1 MSNILTQEDKK
12 LLRRVCRYM
21 GSIGMSEA
29 IIEIDDINGGY
40 GLEDINWEE
49 VTHFSNNYTAEVPSV
64 LHPIYDKIVNFIFE
78 NDLIPESDEN
88 SIDWERLE
96 IKIDCDSG
104 EIVAT
109 HDFSYTTAEDSLSTE
124 WDSEDDERIQQLF
137 AALEEKKSNEEEL
150 TLKYYG
156 SGDNGYLESRFEEE
170 NGGEVPRMV
179 ENWCYDQLEG
189 EYAGWEINEGS
200 QGTFY
205 FFMKNKT
212 ILLEHEYNIQQ
223 SSYDTIWEEKF

>member
-12 LLRRVCRYM
+12 LLRRVCRYL

-40 GLEDINWEE
+40 GLEDINWEQ

-78 NDLIPESDEN
+78 NDLIPESDET

-109 HDFSYTTAEDSLSTE
+109 HDFSYTIAEDSLSTE

-137 AALEEKKSNEEEL
+137 VDLEEDEDNQGEL
-150 TLKYYG
+150 ILRYNG
-156 SGDNGYLESRFEEE
+156 SGDSGYIDSTFE
-170 NGGEVPRMV
+170 NGGSVPSSV
-179 ENWCYDQLEG
+179 EDWCYGQLESQHG
-189 EYAGWEINEGS
+189 GWEINEGS
-200 QGTFY
+200 QGFFTFN
-205 FFMKNKT
+205 MNDET
-212 ILLEHEYNIQQ
+212 IHLEHEYNIQQ